1 MFDFVKWIY
10 LYCGTWGSFC
20 PELVSVI
27 CSSNMYFPFSFS
39 FICFFFW
46 RQLGVINNKCELS
59 DPAGLIEQLRVL
71 KSVNVDGVMVDCWW
85 GIVEAHVPQEYN
97 WNGYRL
103 LFQIVHKLN
112 LKLQVGL
119 TQD

>member
-1 MFDFVKWIY
+1 M
-10 LYCGTWGSFC
+10 
-20 PELVSVI
+20 
-27 CSSNMYFPFSFS
+27 
-39 FICFFFW
+39 
-46 RQLGVINNKCELS
+46 GVINNKCELS